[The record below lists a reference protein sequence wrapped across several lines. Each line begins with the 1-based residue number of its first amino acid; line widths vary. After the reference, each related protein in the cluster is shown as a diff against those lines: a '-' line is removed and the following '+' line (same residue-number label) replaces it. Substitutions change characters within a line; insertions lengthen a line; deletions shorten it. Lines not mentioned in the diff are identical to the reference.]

1 MSKCKVLILGNFIQL
16 HQLYNQKSK
25 KMRLIQNSGYFKFS
39 LIVFI
44 RREKSD
50 IPLVVIACCNE
61 VERRGMNILLFKMFE
76 LFMLLQLSSEI
87 FL

>member
-1 MSKCKVLILGNFIQL
+1 
-16 HQLYNQKSK
+16 
-25 KMRLIQNSGYFKFS
+25 MRLIQNSGYFKFS